1 MLKIIFGTESGNA
14 EMAAEDM
21 ADVLNESGIPAA
33 AVGMDTYDVADITQ
47 EEHIILMAS
56 TYGEGQLPM
65 TAAPFFD
72 SLKASSPDLSKLK
85 FSAFGLGDSSYET
98 YNQGIKTLIALMKE
112 LGAVETGETGFHDA
126 TLPYSVSDMAVCWAS
141 RQFIVA

>member
-21 ADVLNESGIPAA
+21 VAALYESGIEAT
-33 AVGMDTYDVADITQ
+33 AVAMDIYDVAQITQ
-47 EEHIILMAS
+47 EEHVILMAS
-56 TYGEGQLPM
+56 TYGEGELPM
-65 TAAPFFD
+65 TAVPFYE
-72 SLKASSPDLSKLK
+72 SLKAASPNLSGLK
-85 FSAFGLGDSSYET
+85 FSALGLGDSSYET
-98 YNQGIKTLIALMKE
+98 YNQGIKSLIYLMKQ
-112 LGAVETGETGFHDA
+112 LGAVEVGETGFHDA